1 MPQIIVGSEF
11 APSIAN
17 VWVFL
22 DKQKSPQTRN
32 NTKDLWQYRL
42 WSFQGR
48 DTKLERF
55 WAKNKLQSNEIIEF

>member
-32 NTKDLWQYRL
+32 NTKNLWQYRL
-42 WSFQGR
+42 SSFQER
-48 DTKLERF
+48 DAKLESF
-55 WAKNKLQSNEIIEF
+55 LAKNQLYSNEVTKF

>member
-32 NTKDLWQYRL
+32 NTKDYMA
-42 WSFQGR
+42 
-48 DTKLERF
+48 TPVV
-55 WAKNKLQSNEIIEF
+55 EFLREGYKIRKIFG